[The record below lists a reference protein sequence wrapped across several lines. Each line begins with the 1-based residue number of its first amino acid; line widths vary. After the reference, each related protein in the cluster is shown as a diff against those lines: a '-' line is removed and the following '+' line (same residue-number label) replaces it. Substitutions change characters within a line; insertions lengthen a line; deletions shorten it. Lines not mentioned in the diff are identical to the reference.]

1 MDGSSKGSAPPG
13 TCAWRAILRERIR
26 VRVCTRGTVERVG
39 PWQEANQMQCCACE
53 RIPHQC
59 ATWLSDPT
67 RVVAIVA
74 TLPLVQTGLEY
85 VRVRVRV
92 RACVF

>member
-1 MDGSSKGSAPPG
+1 
-13 TCAWRAILRERIR
+13 
-26 VRVCTRGTVERVG
+26 
-39 PWQEANQMQCCACE
+39 MQCCACE

-92 RACVF
+92 CVF